1 MSRLQTAAA
10 QPLCGAALCVVV
22 GMLMRFQF
30 LSRSQVL
37 AALFAQGDALHV
49 VAGLHPAACC
59 AVLSCAGDMFQA
71 ADNLHARMT
80 HEVSRHADVLDLVEA
95 AQAAGQL
102 NFNMTAGSRI
112 QLERLYKVTNALH
125 LSLLQLDGQLA
136 LFNEHTKYT

>member
-1 MSRLQTAAA
+1 
-10 QPLCGAALCVVV
+10 
-22 GMLMRFQF
+22 
-30 LSRSQVL
+30 
-37 AALFAQGDALHV
+37 
-49 VAGLHPAACC
+49 
-59 AVLSCAGDMFQA
+59 MFQA

-125 LSLLQLDGQLA
+125 LSLLRLDGQLA
-136 LFNEHTKYT
+136 LFNEYTNYM